1 MTIVSENAKNFMRN
15 CLFMG
20 GDYNCSESIWMD
32 EFEKGRSVKDSYSYV
47 PRGERKAGET
57 LNPVS
62 YTHLLSFAMAGD
74 PLTKEQAQRI
84 ASLYFEYEVGVWQ
97 EIIPNFW
104 VRKDADDCFT
114 AAVVYPDIKGHAFC
128 YCFSANLKEY
138 TNAQIQAYE
147 EACPPPEHVINLELR
162 KVYSILASLDLS
174 KATDRYVA
182 ANQEDLELWLKK
194 CGIQR
199 EAR

>member
-1 MTIVSENAKNFMRN
+1 MKKLMELIEAGCPDIEIAAKAKEM
-15 CLFMG
+15 
-20 GDYNCSESIWMD
+20 YQS
-32 EFEKGRSVKDSYSYV
+32 
-47 PRGERKAGET
+47 GE
-57 LNPVS
+57 LNDMIQ
-62 YTHLLSFAMAGD
+62 LLSFAMAGD

-84 ASLYFEYEVGVWQ
+84 SSLYFEYEVGVWQ

-138 TNAQIQAYE
+138 TKAQIQAYE
-147 EACPPPEHVINLELR
+147 EACPSPEHVINLELR

>member
-1 MTIVSENAKNFMRN
+1 MKKLMELIEAGCSDIEIAAKAKEM
-15 CLFMG
+15 
-20 GDYNCSESIWMD
+20 YQS
-32 EFEKGRSVKDSYSYV
+32 
-47 PRGERKAGET
+47 GE
-57 LNPVS
+57 LNDMIQ
-62 YTHLLSFAMAGD
+62 LLSFAMAGD

-84 ASLYFEYEVGVWQ
+84 ASLYFEYEVGIWQ

-147 EACPPPEHVINLELR
+147 EACQPPEHVINLELR
-162 KVYSILASLDLS
+162 KVYPCFTRPFESNGQICGCQSGGFGIMAEKMRD
-174 KATDRYVA
+174 TTGG
-182 ANQEDLELWLKK
+182 EIK
-194 CGIQR
+194 CCFTAIHADIFLRKQR
-199 EAR
+199 GVSSARTAER

>member
-1 MTIVSENAKNFMRN
+1 MKKLMELIEAGCPDIEIAVKAKEM
-15 CLFMG
+15 
-20 GDYNCSESIWMD
+20 YQS
-32 EFEKGRSVKDSYSYV
+32 
-47 PRGERKAGET
+47 GE
-57 LNPVS
+57 LNDMIQ
-62 YTHLLSFAMAGD
+62 LLSFAMADD

-147 EACPPPEHVINLELR
+147 EACQPPEHVINLELKPQR
-162 KVYSILASLDLS
+162 NEIYMAKLPMHGTSV
-174 KATDRYVA
+174 
-182 ANQEDLELWLKK
+182 Q
-194 CGIQR
+194 CGRRPVLIV
-199 EAR
+199 

>member
-1 MTIVSENAKNFMRN
+1 MKKLMELIEAGCSDIEIAAKAKEM
-15 CLFMG
+15 
-20 GDYNCSESIWMD
+20 YQS
-32 EFEKGRSVKDSYSYV
+32 
-47 PRGERKAGET
+47 GE
-57 LNPVS
+57 LNDMIQ
-62 YTHLLSFAMAGD
+62 LLSFAMAGD

-84 ASLYFEYEVGVWQ
+84 ASLYFEYEVGIWQ

-147 EACPPPEHVINLELR
+147 EACQPPEHVINLELR

-182 ANQEDLELWLKK
+182 AYHEDLELWLKK
-194 CGIQR
+194 CAIQR
-199 EAR
+199 EPR

>member
-1 MTIVSENAKNFMRN
+1 MKKLMELIEAGCPDIEIAAKAKEM
-15 CLFMG
+15 
-20 GDYNCSESIWMD
+20 YQS
-32 EFEKGRSVKDSYSYV
+32 
-47 PRGERKAGET
+47 GE
-57 LNPVS
+57 LNDMIQ
-62 YTHLLSFAMAGD
+62 LLSFAMAGD

-162 KVYSILASLDLS
+162 KFILSLLHWTFR
-174 KATDRYVA
+174 KQRTDMWLPIRRIG
-182 ANQEDLELWLKK
+182 LWLKK

>member
-1 MTIVSENAKNFMRN
+1 M
-15 CLFMG
+15 
-20 GDYNCSESIWMD
+20 
-32 EFEKGRSVKDSYSYV
+32 
-47 PRGERKAGET
+47 
-57 LNPVS
+57 
-62 YTHLLSFAMAGD
+62 LLV
-74 PLTKEQAQRI
+74 
-84 ASLYFEYEVGVWQ
+84 YFEYEVGIWQ

-104 VRKDADDCFT
+104 VRKDADDCLRGG
-114 AAVVYPDIKGHAFC
+114 VYPDIKGHAFC

-147 EACPPPEHVINLELR
+147 EACQPPEHVINLELR

-194 CGIQR
+194 CGYTTGGEIKCCFTAIHADIFLRKQR
-199 EAR
+199 GVSSARTAER